1 LSAGKELSRPP
12 GGRQQAGANAKD
24 TDMQFLM
31 LLISEEEGWGAMEA
45 TEQEDWLDRYRQFDE
60 DLRSAG
66 ALVSANHLAPAAHS
80 RTVRV
85 HDTRK
90 VVQDG
95 PFAETKEQVLG
106 YFLIEAATMDEA
118 VDWAARCP
126 GSHHGA
132 VEVRPIGTPPL

>member
-1 LSAGKELSRPP
+1 
-12 GGRQQAGANAKD
+12 
-24 TDMQFLM
+24 MQFLM
-31 LLISEEEGWGAMEA
+31 LLISEEEGWGAMDA
-45 TEQEDWLDRYRQFDE
+45 AEQESWLERYRQFDE
-60 DLRSAG
+60 DLRNAG

-85 HDTRK
+85 RDKRK
-90 VVQDG
+90 VVHDG

-106 YFLIEAATMDEA
+106 YFVIEAASIAEA

-132 VEVRPIGTPPL
+132 VEVRPIGTPPV